1 MNAVSK
7 FNFCLCLL
15 SLTQALFASD
25 ACSTRSVVTMADVS
39 VSDGSSFTTQSLFQ
53 SKDAAAIRHIRD
65 KEQVVIVEGPNGWMQ
80 VDDSVKMGSDFE
92 KIFALGHQY
101 HAFLLYFEEIVSNV
115 RDSENIFFQG
125 KVHRALSGDFP
136 HGGSV
141 HLIAAEDGLR
151 RPGMVFEFPESDPI
165 VTTFSDWR
173 SLDQFEIPYQVNIND
188 GQRVFTY
195 RYTRIDIA
203 PKTPLWFFEAVGAP
217 SFDEVQV
224 YRLHRRLL
232 AAHCLGDADMIARL
246 SSTQVLSVNNGAMV
260 QLANQSIRDRFSG
273 LFERLD
279 YTAYHDVV
287 TPVIEISEG
296 ADLGWI
302 AVNVRAEGE
311 TVLQG
316 TPFENQ
322 WAWLMVVRKENG
334 RWLHAGNASNQA
346 Q

>member
-1 MNAVSK
+1 MNVASK
-7 FNFCLCLL
+7 INFCLCLL

-25 ACSTRSVVTMADVS
+25 ACSTRSVVTTADVS
-39 VSDGSSFTTQSLFQ
+39 VSDGSSFTTQSFFQ

-65 KEQVVIVEGPNGWMQ
+65 KEQIVVVEGPYGWMR
-80 VDDSVKMGSDFE
+80 VDDSVRMGSDFE

-101 HAFLLYFEEIVSNV
+101 HAILFFFEEIVSNP
-115 RDSENIFFQG
+115 RDSEHIFFQG
-125 KVHRALSGDFP
+125 KEHRALTGDYP

-141 HLIAAEDGLR
+141 HLISAEDGLR
-151 RPGMVFEFPESDPI
+151 SPGMVFEFPESDPI

-173 SLDQFEIPYQVNIND
+173 SLDQFEIPYQVEIND

-195 RYTRIDIA
+195 RYTSIDMT
-203 PKTPLWFFEAVGAP
+203 PKTPLWFFEAVSDP
-217 SFDEVQV
+217 SFDEVKV
-224 YRLHRRLL
+224 YRLHRQLL

-246 SSTQVLSVNNGAMV
+246 SSAQILSANNGAVV
-260 QLANQSIRDRFSG
+260 QLANQSIRDRFSE

-279 YTAYHDVV
+279 YTAYHDIV

-296 ADLGWI
+296 TDLGWI
-302 AVNVRAEGE
+302 AVNVRAKGE
-311 TVLQG
+311 TVLKG

-334 RWLHAGNASNQA
+334 KWLHAGNASNQA